1 MVLVLLGHCDE
12 LRQNRLKT
20 KTEKLTLPRRVPMVD
35 HDNMYN
41 DDLKVFETFWRPNMI
56 HGGLLG
62 AVTRNVNFG
71 FLVAYHLTYASA
83 MSEIMSRA
91 KLRIHLPNK

>member
-35 HDNMYN
+35 HGNTYN
-41 DDLKVFETFWRPNMI
+41 DDIKVSLTSWHGNMI
-56 HGGLLG
+56 RGGLL
-62 AVTRNVNFG
+62 
-71 FLVAYHLTYASA
+71 
-83 MSEIMSRA
+83 
-91 KLRIHLPNK
+91 